1 MCQHST
7 YFVLSAGSFMME
19 NTSRK
24 KKNSLQEINVHNLHK
39 ALTNYFNKSGERF
52 HYEVTTFAEIMSV
65 IKRKSMYADVKWTDD
80 QNKEFEQYWQ
90 FHYGRKIYSGW
101 HKIYESI
108 NNQFCVQYIPEM
120 LFTTKIERLLN
131 DYQYA
136 DVLADKSL
144 VDTFAQA
151 VGCHVPGTI
160 LVKSKGIF
168 YDHNRN
174 LISHDKACRILK
186 EYKDDI
192 IIKPTIDSGSGRAV
206 HFMNEEERTH
216 IENSLTGMG
225 SDFIAQ
231 EAIKQHPVF
240 SSINPSSVNTLRV
253 MTYILNDNFYHIPIA
268 LRMGNGNIR
277 VDNIHAGGLVVGV
290 LDDGKVL
297 PNAYQLGYGDNKKC
311 FNRHPATGVE
321 FRNIV
326 LPAIGKVLETAYN
339 VHSRFPRLGIASWD
353 FTVDEENNPILIE
366 ANLINQSIWFPQI
379 VHGKGGFGKNTSEL
393 LYLLKNKRR
402 S

>member
-1 MCQHST
+1 MANNS
-7 YFVLSAGSFMME
+7 S
-19 NTSRK
+19 K
-24 KKNSLQEINVHNLHK
+24 KKNTFQEINVHNLYK
-39 ALTNYFNKSGERF
+39 GLSNYFNSGGERF
-52 HYEVTTFAEIMSV
+52 HYEVTTFAEVKSV
-65 IKRKSMYADVKWTDD
+65 VNRRSMYKDVIWTND
-80 QNKEFEQYWQ
+80 QKKEFEQYWQ
-90 FHYGRKIYSGW
+90 SHYGRKIYSGW

-131 DYQYA
+131 DYLYA

-144 VDTFAQA
+144 VETFAKS

-160 LVKSKGIF
+160 LLRSKGVF
-168 YDHNRN
+168 YDHNRSP
-174 LISHDKACRILK
+174 ISCDRACRVFNEFK
-186 EYKDDI
+186 NDI

-206 HFMNEEERTH
+206 HFMTEEERAN
-216 IENSLTGMG
+216 IKKALAGMG
-225 SDFIAQ
+225 TDFIAQ
-231 EAIKQHPVF
+231 EAIKQHSVF

-253 MTYILNDNFYHIPIA
+253 MTYILNDKYYHIPIA
-268 LRMGNGNIR
+268 LRMGTGNTR

-290 LDDGKVL
+290 LDNGKVL
-297 PNAYQLGYGDNKKC
+297 QNAYQLGYGDNKKC

-326 LPAIGKVLETAYN
+326 LPAIDKVLETAYS

-353 FTVDEENNPILIE
+353 FTVDEYNNPILIE

-393 LYLLKNKRR
+393 LHLLRNKRR